1 MPVTGRRFGCGVMV
15 AMLWSAG
22 WWQCP
27 AQTIENGYMR
37 LRAAPGHIVTIE
49 WDAEGRRVYRDTRSW
64 LGLWGATR
72 IGQVTG
78 EGQTLRAR
86 DAEYVN
92 QEIAAGG
99 FAGPFDYGEDL
110 RATAVSARASKSR
123 RARDVCSACGCF

>member
-1 MPVTGRRFGCGVMV
+1 MV
-15 AMLWSAG
+15 AMPGTDHRERLHA
-22 WWQCP
+22 
-27 AQTIENGYMR
+27 

-64 LGLWGATR
+64 LGLWVATR

-78 EGQTLRAR
+78 EGQTLCAR

-110 RATAVSARASKSR
+110 CVRRQYRPELRNRGGPGTFAARVGASDR
-123 RARDVCSACGCF
+123 